1 MRVIIVLVSLIVLA
15 GASGPSPLRAEP
27 IATESP
33 KAGQHAQGPQDR
45 SQPYMRVFGVTAP
58 PYAFVSF
65 CERLP
70 NECADA
76 PTEAQRVQG
85 TDAQIAELDQVN
97 RHVNKVIE
105 PATDMELYG
114 VIDYW
119 TIPKTR
125 GDCED
130 YALLKRQILI
140 RAGWPASALLMTVV
154 LDENKE
160 GHAILTARTAR
171 GDFLLDNKT
180 DELKLWNK
188 STYVFVMRQSYLH
201 ARVWMSLDPKQA
213 TPAVPVATPRQR

>member
-1 MRVIIVLVSLIVLA
+1 MRVITALVGLIVLTGAA
-15 GASGPSPLRAEP
+15 GSGPRAHAEP
-27 IATESP
+27 IPSP
-33 KAGQHAQGPQDR
+33 QMSGPQDR

-65 CERLP
+65 CERMP
-70 NECADA
+70 AECADG
-76 PTEAQRVQG
+76 PPEAQRMPG
-85 TDAQIAELDQVN
+85 NDAQLAELDQVN

-114 VIDYW
+114 VVDYW

-130 YALLKRQILI
+130 YALLKRQMLI

-160 GHAILTARTAR
+160 GHAILMARTAR

-188 STYVFVMRQSYLH
+188 STYTFVMRQSYLH
-201 ARVWMSLDPKQA
+201 ARVWMSLDPKHA
-213 TPAVPVATPRQR
+213 TPAVPVATPRHR

>member
-1 MRVIIVLVSLIVLA
+1 MRVTSVLVGLLALA
-15 GASGPSPLRAEP
+15 GIVGPLSPVHAEP
-27 IATESP
+27 IA
-33 KAGQHAQGPQDR
+33 GPQDR

-65 CERLP
+65 CDRMP
-70 NECADA
+70 AECADA
-76 PTEAQRVQG
+76 PPEVARVVG
-85 TDAQIAELDQVN
+85 TDEQLAELDRVN
-97 RHVNKVIE
+97 RHVNKAIE
-105 PATDMELYG
+105 PATDLELYG

-119 TIPKTR
+119 TIPKAR

-130 YALLKRQILI
+130 YALLKRQMLI
-140 RAGWPASALLMTVV
+140 RAGWPVSSLLMTVV

-171 GDFLLDNKT
+171 GDYLLDNKT

-188 STYVFVMRQSYLH
+188 SSYVFVMRQSYLH